1 MLYITF
7 WCKCLPIECMHLI
20 GAAQHFDNYWGP
32 CSVHFSHSVVSDSL
46 WPHELQDARFPCPS
60 LIPEACTNSCPSS
73 QWCYPTISSSVIPF
87 SCLQPFPESGSFL
100 RSLFFTLGG
109 QNIGVSASAS
119 KEIKPVNP
127 EENQSW
133 VFIGRTDAEA
143 EAQVAQ
149 W

>member
-7 WCKCLPIECMHLI
+7 WCKYLLIECMHLI
-20 GAAQHFDNYWGP
+20 GAAQYFDNYWGP
-32 CSVHFSHSVVSDSL
+32 CSVQFSCSVMSDSL
-46 WPHELQDARFPCPS
+46 WPHGLQDARFPCPS
-60 LIPEACTNSCPSS
+60 LTPKACSNSCPSS
-73 QWCYPTISSSVIPF
+73 QRCHPTISSSVILF
-87 SCLQPFPESGSFL
+87 SCLQSFPASGSFL
-100 RSLFFTLGG
+100 RSLFFTSGG

-127 EENQSW
+127 KENHSW
-133 VFIGRTDAEA
+133 IFIGRTDAEA